1 MKLVWVVL
9 ALSLS
14 AGCGTVGGRRIT
26 VDGLGAAVRQPPPAP
41 DYDTDG
47 SLRCS
52 DLRRH
57 GCMITCEHVGTAELE
72 RMFIAVR

>member
-1 MKLVWVVL
+1 MKLVWLVL

-14 AGCGTVGGRRIT
+14 AGCGTGGGRRMT

-41 DYDTDG
+41 GYDADG
-47 SLRCS
+47 SLRCA

-57 GCMITCEHVGTAELE
+57 GCMITCGYVETAEPQ
-72 RMFIAVR
+72 RMFITL